1 MPEET
6 PAPGDSRYAAPLRPS
21 PFFSS
26 SSDARA
32 ATLQGLLIAT
42 IVICALYFGREVLL
56 PLALAIL
63 LSFVLTRPLILLR
76 RVKVPRLLAVGIVV
90 GFAFVIIVALG
101 WLLSREAADL
111 AADLPRYQTTLLGE
125 DQESA
130 RFHGKLAGAAKSRQC
145 AQQFAERAVR
155 SRRRELSHRLPPR
168 SALRRRSPTTSRWKW
183 WLKSASR
190 RRSRFISRSPARC
203 CRRSPPPASCCS
215 SSCSSCCSARICAT
229 G

>member
-1 MPEET
+1 MP
-6 PAPGDSRYAAPLRPS
+6 PRSSL

-42 IVICALYFGREVLL
+42 IVICALYFGREILL

-90 GFAFVIIVALG
+90 GSAFVIIVALG

-111 AADLPRYQTTLLGE
+111 AADLPRYQTTLSE
-125 DQESA
+125 
-130 RFHGKLAGAAKSRQC
+130 KIKSCAIPRQ
-145 AQQFAERAVR
+145 A
-155 SRRRELSHRLPPR
+155 RRRCKEPAMCSTICRTSCSGLTTGALSHRLPPR
-168 SALRRRSPTTSRWKW
+168 SALRRKSPTTSRWKW
-183 WLKSASR
+183 WLKSAS
-190 RRSRFISRSPARC
+190 
-203 CRRSPPPASCCS
+203 
-215 SSCSSCCSARICAT
+215 
-229 G
+229 